1 MRKIVSMTKL
11 RSATS
16 KIIKGRRRVW
26 GFKASRGLW
35 MVVAS
40 NPSLAKTIQ
49 FLAGSQISMNQMFW
63 YFAKI
68 CFSFS
73 WSQFAICNFI
83 FHEAEDG
90 LKVKLLIILTQIAHP
105 AFFIVWRH
113 RKIFLLTLIYKE
125 IFYQAFNFVNHSW
138 PIGGWQF
145 IWKDKCQYFWV
156 AQELDFY
163 FATQTTDFRFHKFPF
178 PVESAQIR
186 MSFPSQIHFQAPAQ
200 ISFCVQAEIQH

>member
-1 MRKIVSMTKL
+1 MI
-11 RSATS
+11 
-16 KIIKGRRRVW
+16 
-26 GFKASRGLW
+26 
-35 MVVAS
+35 S
-40 NPSLAKTIQ
+40 NLKCFDILPKSL
-49 FLAGSQISMNQMFW
+49 
-63 YFAKI
+63 I
-68 CFSFS
+68 CFCFS
-73 WSQFAICNFI
+73 CWSQFPICHFI

-90 LKVKLLIILTQIAHP
+90 LKVKLLIILTQIANP

-125 IFYQAFNFVNHSW
+125 IFYKALNFVNHSW

-178 PVESAQIR
+178 PVEAAQIR